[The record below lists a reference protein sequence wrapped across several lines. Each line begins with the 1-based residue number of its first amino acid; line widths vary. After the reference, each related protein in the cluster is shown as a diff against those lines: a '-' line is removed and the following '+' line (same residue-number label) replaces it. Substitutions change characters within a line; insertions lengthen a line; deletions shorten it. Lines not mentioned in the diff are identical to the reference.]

1 MFHFAGD
8 HHLQHENDSSKQ
20 MKTDCSM
27 VSTTRME
34 KPTNKNIEGV
44 AKPPQNGRR
53 GFWDAVDEA
62 IGG

>member
-1 MFHFAGD
+1 
-8 HHLQHENDSSKQ
+8 
-20 MKTDCSM
+20 M